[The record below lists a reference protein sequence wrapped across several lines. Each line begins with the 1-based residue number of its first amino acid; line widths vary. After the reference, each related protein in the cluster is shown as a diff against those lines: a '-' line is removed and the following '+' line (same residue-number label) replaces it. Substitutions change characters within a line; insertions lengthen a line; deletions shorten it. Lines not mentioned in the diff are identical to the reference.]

1 MDTLS
6 FKTVS
11 ANEKIVNRAWYVV
24 DAENQVVGR
33 LASRIAHILR
43 GKNKPY
49 FTPHFDSGDYVIVL
63 NADKVRFTGSKTED
77 KVYVRHTGYP
87 GGQRFTSPK
96 QLLARDKSER
106 ILENAVAKMLPR
118 TKLGNAMIKKLFIY
132 AGTQHPHAAQK
143 PVSINLLNK

>member
-11 ANEKIVNRAWYVV
+11 ASEKIVKRAWHVV

-49 FTPHFDSGDYVIVL
+49 FTPHFDTGDYVIVL
-63 NADKVRFTGSKTED
+63 NTDKVRFTGSKTED
-77 KVYVRHTGYP
+77 KQYVRHTGYP

-96 QLLARDKSER
+96 QLLAGGKSDR
-106 ILENAVAKMLPR
+106 ILQHAVAKMLPK
-118 TKLGNAMIKKLFIY
+118 TKLGKAMIKKLFLY
-132 AGTQHPHAAQK
+132 SGNEHPHAAQK
-143 PVSINLLNK
+143 PVSVNLLNK

>member
-11 ANEKIVNRAWYVV
+11 ASDKIVKRAWYVV

-49 FTPHFDSGDYVIVL
+49 YTPHFDTGDYVIVL
-63 NADKVRFTGSKTED
+63 NADKVRFTGNKTSE
-77 KVYVRHTGYP
+77 KQYVRYTGYP
-87 GGQRFTSPK
+87 GGQRFASPK
-96 QLLARDKSER
+96 QLFARDKSER
-106 ILENAVAKMLPR
+106 ILEHAIGKMLPK
-118 TKLGNAMIKKLFIY
+118 TKLGKAQIKKLFVY
-132 AGTQHPHAAQK
+132 AGTEHPHAAQK
-143 PVSINLLNK
+143 PVSVNLLNK

>member
-11 ANEKIVNRAWYVV
+11 ANEKLVNRAWYVV

-49 FTPHFDSGDYVIVL
+49 FTPHFDTGDYVIVL

-96 QLLARDKSER
+96 QLFASGKAER
-106 ILENAVAKMLPR
+106 ILENAVAKMLPK

-143 PVSINLLNK
+143 PVFINLLNK

>member
-11 ANEKIVNRAWYVV
+11 ANEKLVNRAWYLV

-49 FTPHFDSGDYVIVL
+49 FTPHFDTGDYVIVL
-63 NADKVRFTGSKTED
+63 NADKVRFTGTKTED

-87 GGQRFTSPK
+87 GGQRFASPK
-96 QLLARDKSER
+96 QLLARNKSER
-106 ILENAVAKMLPR
+106 ILENAVAKMLPK
-118 TKLGNAMIKKLFIY
+118 TKLGNAMIKKLFVY
-132 AGTQHPHAAQK
+132 AGNQHPHAAQK
-143 PVSINLLNK
+143 PVLINLLNK

>member
-11 ANEKIVNRAWYVV
+11 ANEKLVNRAWYVV

-49 FTPHFDSGDYVIVL
+49 FTPHFDTGDYVIVL

-96 QLLARDKSER
+96 QLFARDKSER